1 MVLATLLL
9 LCAAPPADE
18 AVKVAAAANAHA
30 GRQTLSATA
39 TDNLSKVVPVAA
51 ALPSAPEPKA
61 NPEVEPASFRSA
73 AQPFQ
78 PARPVTR
85 RPGETPRQEKIWYGL
100 MAVSHAGA
108 GFDAW
113 STRRAISSGGGR
125 EANPFMKP
133 FANSNAIYAATQ
145 VSPAFMDFL
154 GKRLMVSQNP
164 WIRKLWWVPQV
175 AGTSMSFAAGAHNLG
190 VAR

>member
-1 MVLATLLL
+1 MVLASLFL
-9 LCAAPPADE
+9 LCAVSPADE
-18 AVKVAAAANAHA
+18 AAKAAVASDANA

-39 TDNLSKVVPVAA
+39 TDNISKEVSVAT
-51 ALPSAPEPKA
+51 ALPSAPEPKV
-61 NPEVEPASFRSA
+61 NPEIELASFRSA
-73 AQPFQ
+73 TQPFQ

-85 RPGETPRQEKIWYGL
+85 PAETPGQRKMWFGL
-100 MAVSHAGA
+100 MAASHAGA

-113 STRRAISSGGGR
+113 STRRAISSGGGQ

-133 FANSNAIYAATQ
+133 FAKSNAIYAATQ

-154 GKRLMVSQNP
+154 GKHMMVSQNP

-175 AGTSMSFAAGAHNLG
+175 AGTSISFAAGAHNLG
-190 VAR
+190 FAR